1 MCVGQP
7 RLGRELL
14 RHVGEDHLSERMQ
27 PVREHL
33 LEHLDDPLS
42 HLPDEE
48 SVAALVTEIAML
60 AESEPSSEPILRLS
74 FLQLE
79 LRRVERALRGAARQ
93 RDFERQRE
101 LLEERERARE
111 RVAELMGETGSRP

>member
-14 RHVGEDHLSERMQ
+14 QRVGEDHLSDRMQ
-27 PVREHL
+27 PVREYL

-42 HLPDEE
+42 DLPDEE

-79 LRRVERALRGAARQ
+79 LRRVERELRAAARE
-93 RDFERQRE
+93 RDFDRQRE

-111 RVAELMGETGSRP
+111 RVAELMGETGYRR

>member
-1 MCVGQP
+1 
-7 RLGRELL
+7 
-14 RHVGEDHLSERMQ
+14 
-27 PVREHL
+27 
-33 LEHLDDPLS
+33 DPLS
-42 HLPDEE
+42 DLPDEE

-79 LRRVERALRGAARQ
+79 LRRVERALRAAARE

-101 LLEERERARE
+101 LLEDREQARE
-111 RVAELMGETGSRP
+111 RVAELMGETGSRQ

>member
-14 RHVGEDHLSERMQ
+14 QHVGEDHLSERMQ

-42 HLPDEE
+42 DLPDQE

-79 LRRVERALRGAARQ
+79 LRRVERALRAAARE

-101 LLEERERARE
+101 LLEDRERARE
-111 RVAELMGETGSRP
+111 RVAELMGETGSRQ